1 MAGHELSR
9 RRVLAVIGS
18 LMLVM
23 LLAALDQTIVS
34 TALPTIVGELGGLN
48 HLSWV
53 VTAYLLAVTVVT
65 PLYGKL
71 GDQYGRKL
79 VLQGALVVFLVGS
92 ALCGAAQS
100 MGELIAF
107 RAIQGLGG
115 GGLMVSAQAAIGDVV
130 SPRERGRYVGLFG
143 GVFGVAS
150 VAGPLIGGFFTTH
163 ASWRWIFYINI
174 PLGLAAF
181 VVLAITLPSAR
192 ERVQHA
198 IDYLGTA
205 LLAVGL
211 ASLVLLT
218 TLGGTTYEW
227 GSSFIVGLGV
237 LAIAS
242 LAAFVWAESRAA
254 EPVLPPRLFANPVFR
269 VTSAIGLVIGFA
281 LFGSLTYLP
290 LFQQTVRGLSP
301 TEAGLQLIPLM
312 AGLLVASIASGRVIT
327 STGRYKAFP
336 IAGTAVAAIGLLLL
350 SRLEPDTGTLEAGA
364 YMLVLGVGLGLVM
377 QVLVLAVQNAVPYE
391 QLGVATSSATLFRSI
406 GGSLGTSIL
415 GAIFANRLATE
426 LATSLPPGADTGA
439 LAAGRTD
446 PSALTELPPDVH
458 AGYLAAF
465 TDSLH
470 TVFLIAAAVVAVAF
484 PLAWLLPE
492 RPLRRTIETSE
503 GIGEAFAA
511 PTIGDSLREFS
522 RQLAVAA
529 GRERSRDFIARMAT
543 RAEVDLDPLACW
555 MLGRVDDGSIRDP
568 VALAARAS
576 VDGHTLAA
584 SVAELRAAGFVTDD
598 TGPATLTPAGTEAL
612 GRLRIAWG
620 EELRSLVADWE
631 PESDPELSP
640 LIERLAEELAD
651 DPEPARA

>member
-1 MAGHELSR
+1 M
-9 RRVLAVIGS
+9 
-18 LMLVM
+18 
-23 LLAALDQTIVS
+23 
-34 TALPTIVGELGGLN
+34 
-48 HLSWV
+48 
-53 VTAYLLAVTVVT
+53 
-65 PLYGKL
+65 
-71 GDQYGRKL
+71 
-79 VLQGALVVFLVGS
+79 
-92 ALCGAAQS
+92 
-100 MGELIAF
+100 
-107 RAIQGLGG
+107 
-115 GGLMVSAQAAIGDVV
+115 
-130 SPRERGRYVGLFG
+130 
-143 GVFGVAS
+143 
-150 VAGPLIGGFFTTH
+150 
-163 ASWRWIFYINI
+163 
-174 PLGLAAF
+174 
-181 VVLAITLPSAR
+181 
-192 ERVQHA
+192 
-198 IDYLGTA
+198 
-205 LLAVGL
+205 
-211 ASLVLLT
+211 
-218 TLGGTTYEW
+218 
-227 GSSFIVGLGV
+227 

-242 LAAFVWAESRAA
+242 LAAFVCAESRAA

-312 AGLLVASIASGRVIT
+312 VGLLAASITSGRVIT

-377 QVLVLAVQNAVPYE
+377 QVLVLAVQNAVPYS

-446 PSALTELPPDVH
+446 PSALADLPPDVH

-484 PLAWLLPE
+484 LLAWLLPE

-511 PTIGDSLREFS
+511 PTIGDSLRELS

-529 GRERSRDFIARMAT
+529 GRERSRDFIARMADPRRGRPRPARLLDARPRRRRHDPRSR
-543 RAEVDLDPLACW
+543 RARGAGERGWPQ
-555 MLGRVDDGSIRDP
+555 
-568 VALAARAS
+568 
-576 VDGHTLAA
+576 LAA

-598 TGPATLTPAGTEAL
+598 TGPATLTPAGIEAL
-612 GRLRIAWG
+612 GRLRVAWR

-640 LIERLAEELAD
+640 LIARLAEELAD